1 MGRSKRGRGDG
12 NRDWEGGREG
22 GRDRDGSGDSGRRRR
37 RRASRESRGEV
48 GEKGSNWRV
57 NTGIRGGE
65 TRGRSGHFRII
76 VEAFRVAGLF
86 GGLNMCRTVA
96 RRELGGWNK
105 VSRGRSRGKGN
116 DGRLEVESCGIVGG
130 GTWSGDGLREDL
142 KDFGPLARAHFE
154 ERRAWDRGCG
164 GLDRNRRHRGVGLR
178 LHPGIWTG
186 GRRVGLTRRDKRG
199 SGRERRSRGI

>member
-1 MGRSKRGRGDG
+1 MGRSKRGRGGG
-12 NRDWEGGREG
+12 NRNWEGGREG
-22 GRDRDGSGDSGRRRR
+22 GRDRDGSWDRGRRRR
-37 RRASRESRGEV
+37 RRACRESRGEV
-48 GEKGSNWRV
+48 GEKGSNRRINSRV
-57 NTGIRGGE
+57 RGGE
-65 TRGRSGHFRII
+65 TRGRSSHFRIL
-76 VEAFRVAGLF
+76 VEAFKVAGLF

-154 ERRAWDRGCG
+154 ERRAWDRGRG
-164 GLDRNRRHRGVGLR
+164 GLDRDRRHRGAGLR
-178 LHPGIWTG
+178 PDRGIWTG
-186 GRRVGLTRRDKRG
+186 GGRVGLTRGNKRG
-199 SGRERRSRGI
+199 SSGERRGRDI